1 MGYGAGG
8 IGLGRHRG
16 DRMRV
21 SWRRYNICHIGLI
34 KGPAVGMMHSKRI
47 AMPVERSRMKLAAL
61 CALAWAIA
69 FAGIRFASL
78 GI

>member
-1 MGYGAGG
+1 
-8 IGLGRHRG
+8 
-16 DRMRV
+16 
-21 SWRRYNICHIGLI
+21 
-34 KGPAVGMMHSKRI
+34 
-47 AMPVERSRMKLAAL
+47 MPVETRRMKFATL

>member
-1 MGYGAGG
+1 M
-8 IGLGRHRG
+8 HE
-16 DRMRV
+16 
-21 SWRRYNICHIGLI
+21 SQSCYNICHIGFI
-34 KGPAVGMMHSKRI
+34 NGQTVAMMHSQRI
-47 AMPVERSRMKLAAL
+47 AMPVERSRMMFAIL